1 MRREVSVPNAA
12 HPIVVV
18 QYYLVMKILIAS
30 DLHYPTI
37 NGVATFSRNLA
48 KGLASRGHE
57 VLVIAPSQTGKK
69 SKEVDSNHVIVR
81 TVSVPFP
88 FYQNFRIS
96 LNPSREV
103 KKIIEDFDPDVIHIQ
118 MLMWIGQAAMK
129 YGNKL
134 GIPIVSTNH
143 AMPENLMDN
152 LRLLAPVSRPIN
164 YILKAYG
171 ARFHSKADFVTLPT
185 QSAIDMFG
193 ASDKLDVP
201 IQAVSNGIDLS
212 RFTPPQ
218 KSDQKAIDELYK
230 KFNIPKDKP
239 IVAYVGR
246 LDAEKH
252 LPVLLKAFSR
262 VQDVMP
268 NTHLLIVGDG
278 TERADLGYMASSMG
292 MSNAVTLTGRVS
304 DEELTLLHKIGTV
317 FCMPSP
323 AELQSIATL
332 EAMASGQPV
341 VAVDA
346 GALRE
351 LCQDQRNGYLCEQDD
366 DIMIADGLLAI
377 LSNTA
382 LRPKM
387 SAESLAIAKTHD
399 LQTTL
404 ESFEQIY
411 ENLTK

>member
-1 MRREVSVPNAA
+1 
-12 HPIVVV
+12 
-18 QYYLVMKILIAS
+18 MKIIIAS

-48 KGLASRGHE
+48 RGLAARGHE
-57 VLVIAPSQTGKK
+57 VLVIAPSQNGKK
-69 SKEVDSNHVIVR
+69 CKEVDGNHIIVR
-81 TVSVPFP
+81 TVSIPFP

-96 LNPSREV
+96 LNPNREV
-103 KKIIEDFDPDVIHIQ
+103 KKIIDDFDPDVIHIQ

-129 YGNKL
+129 FGNKM

-193 ASDKLDVP
+193 AESKITVP
-201 IQAVSNGIDLS
+201 MEAVSNGIDLS
-212 RFTPPQ
+212 RFNPG
-218 KSDQKAIDELYK
+218 KVSDDIYE
-230 KFNIPKDKP
+230 KFNLPKKAP
-239 IVAYVGR
+239 IISYIGR

-252 LPVLLKAFSR
+252 LPVLLNAFVR
-262 VQDVMP
+262 VKEALPDA
-268 NTHLLIVGDG
+268 HLLVVGDG
-278 TERADLGYMASSMG
+278 TERLGLRALAHDLKVEDD
-292 MSNAVTLTGRVS
+292 VTFTGRVS
-304 DEELTLLHKIGTV
+304 DEELEQLHRVGTV

-346 GALRE
+346 GALKE

-366 DIMIADGLLAI
+366 DVMIADGLIAI
-377 LSNTA
+377 ASDA
-382 LRPKM
+382 KLRKKM
-387 SAESLAIAKTHD
+387 SKESLAIAETHD
-399 LQTTL
+399 LETTL
-404 ESFEQIY
+404 QRFEAIY
-411 ENLTK
+411 SGLLNR

>member
-1 MRREVSVPNAA
+1 
-12 HPIVVV
+12 
-18 QYYLVMKILIAS
+18 MKILIAS

-48 KGLASRGHE
+48 RGLAARGHE

-69 SKEVDSNHVIVR
+69 SKEVDGNHVIVR

-96 LNPSREV
+96 LNPMKEV
-103 KKIIEDFDPDVIHIQ
+103 KQIIDEFDPDVIHIQ

-129 YGNKL
+129 YGNKM
-134 GIPIVSTNH
+134 GIPIVTTNH

-152 LRLLAPVSRPIN
+152 MRMLAPVSRPIN

-171 ARFHSKADFVTLPT
+171 ARFHSKADFVTMPT
-185 QSAIDMFG
+185 QSAIEMFNAG
-193 ASDKLDVP
+193 DKIDIP
-201 IQAVSNGIDLS
+201 MEAVSNGIDLS
-212 RFTPPQ
+212 HFTVG
-218 KSDQKAIDELYK
+218 KASDEIYK
-230 KFNIPKDKP
+230 KFHLPKSAP
-239 IVAYVGR
+239 IVSYVGR

-252 LPVLLKAFSR
+252 LPVLLRAFVLVHSALP
-262 VQDVMP
+262 DA
-268 NTHLLIVGDG
+268 HLLVVGDG
-278 TERADLGYMASSMG
+278 TERPALVHLARDLGIGDS
-292 MSNAVTLTGRVS
+292 VTFTGRVS
-304 DEELTLLHKIGTV
+304 DEELVALHKVGTV

-346 GALRE
+346 GALKE

-366 DIMIADGLLAI
+366 DAMIADGLLTI
-377 LSNTA
+377 LGDPK
-382 LRPKM
+382 LREKM
-387 SAESLAIAKTHD
+387 GKESLAIARTHD
-399 LQTTL
+399 LETTL
-404 ESFEQIY
+404 TRFEDIY
-411 ENLTK
+411 RGLVNA

>member
-1 MRREVSVPNAA
+1 
-12 HPIVVV
+12 
-18 QYYLVMKILIAS
+18 MKILIAS

-48 KGLASRGHE
+48 RGLAAHGHE

-69 SKEVDSNHVIVR
+69 YKEVDGNHCITR
-81 TVSVPFP
+81 TVSIPFP
-88 FYQNFRIS
+88 FYQNIRVS

-129 YGNKL
+129 YGNKF

-152 LRLLAPVSRPIN
+152 LRLLAPISRPIN

-171 ARFHSKADFVTLPT
+171 ARFHSKADMITMPT
-185 QSAIDMFG
+185 QSAIEMFNV
-193 ASDKLDVP
+193 DKIATPMV
-201 IQAVSNGIDLS
+201 AVSNGIDLS
-212 RFTPPQ
+212 RFTTGRA
-218 KSDQKAIDELYK
+218 SDDLYDR
-230 KFNIPKDKP
+230 FAIPKDKL
-239 IVAYVGR
+239 VVGYVGR

-252 LPVLLKAFSR
+252 LPVLLRAFVR
-262 VQDVMP
+262 VQSVMP
-268 NTHLLIVGDG
+268 NIHLLVVGDG
-278 TERADLGYMASSMG
+278 SERPALQTTAHDLGF
-292 MSNAVTLTGRVS
+292 SNDVTFTGRVS
-304 DEELTLLHKIGTV
+304 DEDLTELHKVPTV

-351 LCQDQRNGYLCEQDD
+351 LCQHERNGYLTEQDD
-366 DIMIADGLLAI
+366 DETIAQGLIAI
-377 LSNTA
+377 LEDPA
-382 LRPKM
+382 LREEM
-387 SAESLAIAKTHD
+387 SRESLAIATTHD

-404 ESFEQIY
+404 KRFETIY
-411 ENLTK
+411 EDLINA

>member
-1 MRREVSVPNAA
+1 
-12 HPIVVV
+12 
-18 QYYLVMKILIAS
+18 MKILIAS

-48 KGLASRGHE
+48 RGLAARGHE

-69 SKEVDSNHVIVR
+69 CKEVDGNHVIVR
-81 TVSVPFP
+81 TASVPFP

-96 LNPSREV
+96 LNPAREV
-103 KKIIEDFDPDVIHIQ
+103 KKIIDDFDPDVIHIQ
-118 MLMWIGQAAMK
+118 MLMWIGQAAMR
-129 YGNKL
+129 YGNKY

-152 LRLLAPVSRPIN
+152 LRMLAPVSRPIN

-171 ARFHSKADFVTLPT
+171 ARFHSKADVITMPT
-185 QSAIDMFG
+185 QSAIDMFDV
-193 ASDKLDVP
+193 AKLGMK
-201 IQAVSNGIDLS
+201 IEAVSNGIDLA
-212 RFTPPQ
+212 RFSPG
-218 KSDQKAIDELYK
+218 SVADDVYDR
-230 KFNIPKDKP
+230 FNLPKDKP
-239 IVAYVGR
+239 IVSYVGR

-252 LPVLLKAFSR
+252 LPVLLRAFVR
-262 VQDVMP
+262 VQSVLP

-278 TERADLGYMASSMG
+278 TERPLLQTMAHELGISHD
-292 MSNAVTLTGRVS
+292 VTLTGRVS
-304 DEELTLLHKIGTV
+304 DKDLEALHRVGTV

-351 LCQDQRNGYLCEQDD
+351 LCQNERNGYLTEQDD
-366 DIMIADGLLAI
+366 DEAIARGLIAI
-377 LSNTA
+377 IEDPA
-382 LRPKM
+382 LREEM
-387 SAESLAIAKTHD
+387 SKESLAIANTHD

-404 ESFEQIY
+404 SRFEEIY
-411 ENLTK
+411 SGLVKA

>member
-1 MRREVSVPNAA
+1 
-12 HPIVVV
+12 
-18 QYYLVMKILIAS
+18 MKILIAS

-37 NGVATFSRNLA
+37 NGVATFARNLA
-48 KGLASRGHE
+48 KGLADHGHE

-69 SKEVDSNHVIVR
+69 SKEVDGNHVIVR
-81 TVSVPFP
+81 TASIPFP
-88 FYQNFRIS
+88 FYQNIKVS
-96 LNPSREV
+96 LNPNREV

-118 MLMWIGQAAMK
+118 MLMWIGQAAMR

-152 LRLLAPVSRPIN
+152 LKLLAPVSRPIN

-193 ASDKLDVP
+193 AGEMITVP
-201 IQAVSNGIDLS
+201 MEAVSNGIDLT
-212 RFTPPQ
+212 RFKPGSVPKAVYEKFGIPQ
-218 KSDQKAIDELYK
+218 KT
-230 KFNIPKDKP
+230 P
-239 IVAYVGR
+239 IVSYVGR

-252 LPVLLKAFSR
+252 LPVLVKAFVR
-262 VQDVMP
+262 VQSVLPD
-268 NTHLLIVGDG
+268 THLVIVGKG
-278 TERADLGYMASSMG
+278 SER
-292 MSNAVTLTGRVS
+292 VTLEALADNLGIGDKVTITGRVS
-304 DEELTLLHKIGTV
+304 DEEIEQLHRLGTV
-317 FCMPSP
+317 FAMPSP

-366 DIMIADGLLAI
+366 DVMIADGLMAI
-377 LSNTA
+377 LSDPK
-382 LRPKM
+382 LRDKM
-387 SAESLAIAKTHD
+387 SKESLAIANTHD

-404 ESFEQIY
+404 KKFESIY
-411 ENLTK
+411 SGLVKA